1 MMTRV
6 KEMMR
11 ATARHPVMLLAAL
24 GLWMVAAGTNGALAG
39 RLLSGAELKRFNG
52 TYHAIWK
59 GKHARVRVNRDGTLV
74 ARSGT
79 RVDVGRWRVK
89 GNRLCVAFRVW
100 TRGKYKCGT
109 VERQGRWYVGLRR
122 KNGEPRLKL
131 RR

>member
-1 MMTRV
+1 MARMNGMIQAMGSRPAMM
-6 KEMMR
+6 
-11 ATARHPVMLLAAL
+11 LAAL
-24 GLWMVAAGTNGALAG
+24 ALWVCLGHVQEALAG
-39 RLLSGAELKRFNG
+39 RLLSAAELKRLHG

-59 GKHARVRVNRDGTLV
+59 GKHARVRVNRDGTLI

-100 TRGKYKCGT
+100 TRGKYRCGT
-109 VERQGRWYVGLRR
+109 VERQGSWYVGLRR

>member
-1 MMTRV
+1 
-6 KEMMR
+6 MMR
-11 ATARHPVMLLAAL
+11 ATARHLFMLLAAL
-24 GLWMVAAGTNGALAG
+24 GLWMSPGTTDPAQAG
-39 RLLSGAELKRFNG
+39 RLVSGAELKRISG
-52 TYHAIWK
+52 TFHAIWK
-59 GKHARVRVNRDGTLV
+59 GKHARVRVNRDGTLI

-109 VERQGRWYVGLRR
+109 VERQGSWYVGLRK
-122 KNGEPRLKL
+122 KNGEPRLRL